1 MTQRGVFAKQREMGT
16 GRKRESFEKGEGT
29 ERGEREEDGT
39 VFTLE
44 EEEEGDYGWEE
55 KRVRSEFL
63 ERGG

>member
-1 MTQRGVFAKQREMGT
+1 MGT